1 MNAVV
6 GGIKM
11 NSLTLRIRNK
21 TGATMVSNTFI
32 DEYMSDANGEFVKV
46 YLYLLRC
53 VSHNKQL
60 SISVIADKFNHTE
73 TDVIRALKY
82 WEKMNLLKLIYT
94 NDILT
99 EITFID
105 SSNPSNLEED
115 VKDLETAATQM
126 DPIKADTPPVMKPSA
141 TSEHKVPAYSA
152 DQIKQFQQ
160 KEEIQQILFV
170 TEAYLGKTL
179 SVTEINTLLFFYD
192 ELHFSLDLIE
202 YLIEYCVSKGSK
214 SINYIKKTAFAWAD
228 EEITT
233 VNQAKASTNLYS
245 KNCYTIFNAFGIKGR
260 KPVEFEVNYINKWT
274 NEYAFTLD
282 IIHNACTRTL
292 KQTHQPSFEYAD
304 KILTEWHKKGVKHMD
319 DITHLDHEHKKMKA
333 ASPDKSREVPAA
345 KNKFNNFNQRTY
357 DYNQLE
363 KELLDIK

>member
-1 MNAVV
+1 
-6 GGIKM
+6 M

-32 DEYMSDANGEFVKV
+32 DEYMSEANGEFVKV

-53 VSHNKQL
+53 VSHNKQV

-82 WEKMNLLKLIYT
+82 WEKMKLIKLTYT

-99 EITFID
+99 EVIFID
-105 SSNPSNLEED
+105 QAGQDILEED
-115 VKDLETAATQM
+115 SAINESAAMM
-126 DPIKADTPPVMKPSA
+126 DQAVPSNGKTDTIRQVDA
-141 TSEHKVPAYSA
+141 TERTIPTYSA
-152 DQIKQFQQ
+152 EQIKVFQ
-160 KEEIQQILFV
+160 ENEDIQQILFV

-214 SINYIKKTAFAWAD
+214 SIHYIKKTALAWA
-228 EEITT
+228 EEAIMT
-233 VNQAKASTNLYS
+233 VSQAKASTNLYH
-245 KNCYTIFNAFGIKGR
+245 KNCYTIFNAFGIKNR
-260 KPVEFEVNYINKWT
+260 KPVEFEVNFINKWT
-274 NEYAFTLD
+274 NDYAFTLD

-304 KILTEWHKKGVKHMD
+304 KILTDWHNKGVKHID
-319 DITHLDHEHKKMKA
+319 DINLLDQEHKKQKA
-333 ASPDKSREVPAA
+333 QTVDKPKDTGAT
-345 KNKFNNFNQRTY
+345 KNKFNNFNQRNY

-363 KELLDIK
+363 KELLNIK

>member
-1 MNAVV
+1 
-6 GGIKM
+6 M
-11 NSLTLRIRNK
+11 NSLTLRIRNR
-21 TGATMVSNTFI
+21 TGATMVSNVFI
-32 DEYMSDANGEFVKV
+32 DEYMSEANGEFVKV

-53 VSHNKQL
+53 VSHNKQV

-82 WEKMNLLKLIYT
+82 WEKMKLLKLTYT

-99 EITFID
+99 EINFVDYPNDTFGMEETA
-105 SSNPSNLEED
+105 SSNASIEQEPVIQPTLSIE
-115 VKDLETAATQM
+115 K
-126 DPIKADTPPVMKPSA
+126 PPVQ
-141 TSEHKVPAYSA
+141 SERPIPAYSA
-152 DQIKQFQQ
+152 DQIKTFQ
-160 KEEIQQILFV
+160 ENEDIQQILFV

-214 SINYIKKTAFAWAD
+214 SIHYIKKTALAWAK

-233 VNQAKASTNLYS
+233 VNQAKSSTNLYH
-245 KNCYTIFNAFGIKGR
+245 KNCFAIFNAFGIKNR
-260 KPVEFEVNYINKWT
+260 NPVDFEINYINKWT
-274 NEYAFTLD
+274 NDYAFTLD

-304 KILTEWHKKGVKHMD
+304 KILTDWHNKGVKHAE
-319 DITHLDHEHKKMKA
+319 DITLLDNEHKKTKA
-333 ASPDKSREVPAA
+333 QSTDKPKEASNS
-345 KNKFNNFNQRTY
+345 KNKFNNFNQRSY

-363 KELLDIK
+363 KDLLNIK

>member
-1 MNAVV
+1 M
-6 GGIKM
+6 
-11 NSLTLRIRNK
+11 
-21 TGATMVSNTFI
+21 
-32 DEYMSDANGEFVKV
+32 
-46 YLYLLRC
+46 
-53 VSHNKQL
+53 
-60 SISVIADKFNHTE
+60 
-73 TDVIRALKY
+73 
-82 WEKMNLLKLIYT
+82 KLIKLNYT

-105 SSNPSNLEED
+105 ISNSSIAEED
-115 VKDLETAATQM
+115 TKNLETAATQ
-126 DPIKADTPPVMKPSA
+126 ITSSVSVTPPVVEQPKTNERTVPS
-141 TSEHKVPAYSA
+141 YSA
-152 DQIKQFQQ
+152 DQIKHFQQ
-160 KEEIQQILFV
+160 NEDIQQILFV

-179 SVTEINTLLFFYD
+179 SVSEINTLLFFYD
-192 ELHFSLDLIE
+192 ELHFPIELIE

-214 SINYIKKTAFAWAD
+214 SINYIKKTALAWAE

-233 VNQAKASTNLYS
+233 VSQAKASTNLYS

-260 KPVEFEVNYINKWT
+260 NPVEFEVNYINKWT

-304 KILTEWHKKGVKHMD
+304 KILTDWHNKGVKHMD
-319 DITHLDHEHKKMKA
+319 DVTLLDSEHKKNKA
-333 ASPDKSREVPAA
+333 TVSDKAKDVPAA

>member
-1 MNAVV
+1 
-6 GGIKM
+6 M

-32 DEYMSDANGEFVKV
+32 DEYMSEANGEFVKV

-53 VSHNKQL
+53 VSHNKQV

-82 WEKMNLLKLIYT
+82 WEKMKLIKLTYT

-99 EITFID
+99 EVIFID
-105 SSNPSNLEED
+105 QSGQGLMEED
-115 VKDLETAATQM
+115 NAISESAAMRDQTILSDGNLDTVRQPEITQR
-126 DPIKADTPPVMKPSA
+126 S
-141 TSEHKVPAYSA
+141 VPTYSA
-152 DQIKQFQQ
+152 DQIKIFQ
-160 KEEIQQILFV
+160 ENEDIQQILFV

-214 SINYIKKTAFAWAD
+214 SIHYIKKTALSWA
-228 EEITT
+228 EEAITT
-233 VNQAKASTNLYS
+233 VSQAKASTNLYH
-245 KNCYTIFNAFGIKGR
+245 KNCYTIFNAFGIKNR

-274 NEYAFTLD
+274 NDYAFTLE

-304 KILTEWHKKGVKHMD
+304 KILTDWHNKGVKHID
-319 DITHLDHEHKKMKA
+319 DLKLLDQEHKKQKTQSA
-333 ASPDKSREVPAA
+333 ERPKDAGAT
-345 KNKFNNFNQRTY
+345 KNKFNNFNQRSY

-363 KELLDIK
+363 KELLNIK

>member
-1 MNAVV
+1 
-6 GGIKM
+6 M

-21 TGATMVSNTFI
+21 TGATMVSNAFI
-32 DEYMSDANGEFVKV
+32 DEYMSEANGEFVKI

-53 VSHNKQL
+53 VSHNKQV

-82 WEKMNLLKLIYT
+82 WEKMKLVKLTYT
-94 NDILT
+94 NNTLT
-99 EITFID
+99 EIVFVD
-105 SSNPSNLEED
+105 QSGQSNDEE
-115 VKDLETAATQM
+115 EAAMNEAAIVQAPAALHT
-126 DPIKADTPPVMKPSA
+126 DALNPIMEQSPA
-141 TSEHKVPAYSA
+141 TERKIPTYSA
-152 DQIKQFQQ
+152 DQIKKFQ
-160 KEEIQQILFV
+160 ESEDIQQILFV

-192 ELHFSLDLIE
+192 ELHFPLDLIE

-214 SINYIKKTAFAWAD
+214 SIHYIKKTALAWAD

-233 VNQAKASTNLYS
+233 VSQAKASTNLYH

-274 NEYAFTLD
+274 NEYSFTLD

-304 KILTEWHKKGVKHMD
+304 KILTDWHNKGVKHMD
-319 DITHLDHEHKKMKA
+319 DINLLDQEHKKMKA
-333 ASPDKSREVPAA
+333 QTTDKQKDNAAS
-345 KNKFNNFNQRTY
+345 KNKFNNFNQRSY

-363 KELLDIK
+363 KELLNIK

>member
-1 MNAVV
+1 
-6 GGIKM
+6 M

-21 TGATMVSNTFI
+21 TGATMVSNAFI
-32 DEYMSDANGEFVKV
+32 DEYMSEANGEFVKV

-53 VSHNKQL
+53 VSHGKQL

-82 WEKMNLLKLIYT
+82 WEKMKLIKLNYT

-105 SSNPSNLEED
+105 ISNSSLVEED
-115 VKDLETAATQM
+115 TKNLETAATQITS
-126 DPIKADTPPVMKPSA
+126 PVSVAPPVVEQPK
-141 TSEHKVPAYSA
+141 TNERKVPTYSA

-160 KEEIQQILFV
+160 NEDIQQILFV

-179 SVTEINTLLFFYD
+179 SVSEINTLLFFYD
-192 ELHFSLDLIE
+192 ELHFPIELIE

-214 SINYIKKTAFAWAD
+214 SINYIKKTALAWA
-228 EEITT
+228 EEAITT
-233 VNQAKASTNLYS
+233 VSQAKASTNLYS
-245 KNCYTIFNAFGIKGR
+245 KNCFTIFNAFGIKGR
-260 KPVEFEVNYINKWT
+260 NPVEFEVNYINKWT

-304 KILTEWHKKGVKHMD
+304 KILTDWHNKGVKHMD
-319 DITHLDHEHKKMKA
+319 DVTLLDSEHKKNKA
-333 ASPDKSREVPAA
+333 AVSDKAKDVPAT

>member
-1 MNAVV
+1 
-6 GGIKM
+6 M

-21 TGATMVSNTFI
+21 TGATIVSNAFI
-32 DEYMSDANGEFVKV
+32 DEYMPKANGEFVKV

-73 TDVIRALKY
+73 TDIIRALKY

-99 EITFID
+99 EILFID
-105 SSNPSNLEED
+105 ENNAATNEED
-115 VKDLETAATQM
+115 TASRETAVVQAASLSQEKTTAPATEL
-126 DPIKADTPPVMKPSA
+126 PVTPERQIPS
-141 TSEHKVPAYSA
+141 YSA
-152 DQIKQFQQ
+152 DQIKTFQSNSD
-160 KEEIQQILFV
+160 IQQILFV

-179 SVTEINTLLFFYD
+179 SASEINTLLFFYD
-192 ELHFSLDLIE
+192 GLHFSLDLIE

-214 SINYIKKTAFAWAD
+214 SMHYIKKTAIAWD
-228 EEITT
+228 EEEITT
-233 VNQAKASTNLYS
+233 VSQAKASTNLYN

-274 NEYAFTLD
+274 HEYAFTLD

-292 KQTHQPSFEYAD
+292 KQTHQPSFEYTD
-304 KILTEWHKKGVKHMD
+304 KILTDWHKKGVKHMN
-319 DITHLDHEHKKMKA
+319 DIALLDQTHKKTKA
-333 ASPDKSREVPAA
+333 QNADKSKEVSRN
-345 KNKFNNFNQRTY
+345 KNKFNNFNQRSY

-363 KELLDIK
+363 KELLNIK

>member
-1 MNAVV
+1 
-6 GGIKM
+6 M

-21 TGATMVSNTFI
+21 SGATMVSNAFI

-82 WEKMNLLKLIYT
+82 WEKMKLLKLTYT

-99 EITFID
+99 EITFVD
-105 SSNPSNLEED
+105 HSNTEESKPVNEEHEVNVVQASVFAAAEISASN
-115 VKDLETAATQM
+115 TQ
-126 DPIKADTPPVMKPSA
+126 PEKERKQI
-141 TSEHKVPAYSA
+141 PAYSA
-152 DQIKQFQQ
+152 DQIKQFQENSDI
-160 KEEIQQILFV
+160 KQILFV

-179 SVTEINTLLFFYD
+179 SVTDINTLLFFYD

-214 SINYIKKTAFAWAD
+214 SMHYIKKTALAWAE

-233 VNQAKASTNLYS
+233 VSQAKASTNLYN
-245 KNCYTIFNAFGIKGR
+245 KNCNTIFNAFGIKNHR
-260 KPVEFEVNYINKWT
+260 PVEFEVNYINKWT

-282 IIHNACTRTL
+282 IIHSACTRTL
-292 KQTHQPSFEYAD
+292 KQAHQPSFEYAD
-304 KILTEWHKKGVKHMD
+304 KILTEWHNKGVKHIN
-319 DITHLDHEHKKMKA
+319 DITLLDQEHKKVKA
-333 ASPDKSREVPAA
+333 CDKPKEVNIG
-345 KNKFNNFNQRTY
+345 KNKFNNFNQRSY
-357 DYNQLE
+357 DYQQLE
-363 KELLDIK
+363 KELLNIK

>member
-1 MNAVV
+1 
-6 GGIKM
+6 M

-32 DEYMSDANGEFVKV
+32 DEYMSEANGEFVKI

-53 VSHNKQL
+53 VSHNRQV

-73 TDVIRALKY
+73 NDVLRALKY
-82 WEKMNLLKLIYT
+82 WEKMKLLTLTYT
-94 NDILT
+94 NHILT
-99 EITFID
+99 EINFTDQQTEEGREEAAAEEVALTSDISPAVD
-105 SSNPSNLEED
+105 IPAVKQSNGAER
-115 VKDLETAATQM
+115 
-126 DPIKADTPPVMKPSA
+126 
-141 TSEHKVPAYSA
+141 KVPSYSA
-152 DQIKQFQQ
+152 DQIKHFQ
-160 KEEIQQILFV
+160 ENEDIQQILFL
-170 TEAYLGKTL
+170 TETYLGKTL

-192 ELHFSLDLIE
+192 ELHFPLDLIE

-214 SINYIKKTAFAWAD
+214 SIHYIKKTALAWAE

-233 VNQAKASTNLYS
+233 VSQAKASTNLYH

-260 KPVEFEVNYINKWT
+260 NPVEFEVNYINKWT

-304 KILTEWHKKGVKHMD
+304 KILTDWHNKGVKHLD
-319 DITHLDHEHKKMKA
+319 DITVLDSEHKKSKA
-333 ASPDKSREVPAA
+333 QSSEKPRDTSTG
-345 KNKFNNFNQRTY
+345 KNKFNNFNQRNY
-357 DYNQLE
+357 DYNELE
-363 KELLDIK
+363 KELLNIK